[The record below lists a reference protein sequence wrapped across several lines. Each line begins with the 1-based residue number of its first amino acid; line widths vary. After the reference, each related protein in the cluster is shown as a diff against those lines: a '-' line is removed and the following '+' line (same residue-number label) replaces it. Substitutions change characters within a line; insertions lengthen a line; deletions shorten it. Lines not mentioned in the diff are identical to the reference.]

1 MSVAAAK
8 NNAWRMVFQ
17 LADVLNELNAS
28 DDDLQ
33 FEFIL
38 GLMRRVV
45 YRTVLAGAVKM
56 AVYCKTCFWEHLEHP
71 ILATET

>member
-33 FEFIL
+33 FEFIPS
-38 GLMRRVV
+38 LMRRVID
-45 YRTVLAGAVKM
+45 RTVFADAVKM
-56 AVYCKTCFWEHLEHP
+56 A
-71 ILATET
+71 I